1 MATTALQVAS
11 RVTLI
16 WWIVEWFG
24 EPRWETAYVSMLGAW
39 SLTEVVRYGYFVCA
53 LLGDVPGVLVWLRYV
68 ILHVMDSRWMLT
80 GGRYNLFFILYPVG
94 ISSEAWLVYSSIPE
108 ARKQNPYL
116 AYALYA
122 ILGIYV
128 PGKTGSRWLHKRVYT
143 NSRNCRSICFVLAH
157 DGSASTC
164 TEGQAESAK
173 LKAIWHAWL
182 LLEAT
187 ATAQCTETFFGME
200 CRYKLL
206 SLAVDIAERRPKLEE
221 VLLSRTRQQQQHSTA
236 LCFSCI
242 IMCCR

>member
-187 ATAQCTETFFGME
+187 ATAQCTRDIFRNGM
-200 CRYKLL
+200 
-206 SLAVDIAERRPKLEE
+206 
-221 VLLSRTRQQQQHSTA
+221 
-236 LCFSCI
+236 
-242 IMCCR
+242 